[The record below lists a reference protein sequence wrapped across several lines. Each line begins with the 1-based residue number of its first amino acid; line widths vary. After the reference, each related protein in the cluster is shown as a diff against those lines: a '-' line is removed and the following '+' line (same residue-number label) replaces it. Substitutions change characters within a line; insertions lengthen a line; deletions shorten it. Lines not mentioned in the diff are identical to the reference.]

1 MVQHKNNKPMKRKK
15 KLFLATLAAC
25 LTMTCALANPVP
37 STDATDAKVPHR
49 KIYAYFQM
57 NNDFGTGEWGL
68 GSFFADNPTETT
80 LDISLKHEY
89 AFFCGAA
96 ANGVY
101 YGLSYQFFD
110 AAPPI
115 PDNLVAIEMKTGA
128 KRSIG
133 PWTND
138 NYMRVQDMTYN
149 YADSTMYAVSYGM
162 VSESSTQQASRIYT
176 VDLKTGAMTRIS
188 FIDPSLDITM
198 MCIAADYTGK
208 MYGIDNDGTL
218 YTLNPATG
226 HITEICSTP
235 YKTANHFWG
244 LEVDHTDGSLYWT
257 VLSKDENPD
266 TYHLVRFD
274 LKAEPVTYEDLGE
287 IARASSTAL
296 PYGLYIP
303 FVLAGE
309 NAPNAVNKISVI
321 PEASGALEA
330 TLNWTCP
337 TTTFGY
343 EPLAELKSVKILRN
357 GVQVAELT
365 DAAPGKAMSWTD
377 KNVPERG
384 YHEYTIVAVNETG
397 EGEKAYINRY
407 IGPDMPAK
415 VTAVKVSKVD
425 GCTDLKISWTASTG
439 GANHSYVDP
448 AKVSYRIV
456 RYPDSVVVAKDLKE
470 TSFEDK
476 ALPALKGYS
485 YGIFAVNEIG
495 ETVVVTDRY
504 VAGPAL
510 DAASYFT
517 DFASQDTLDNHW
529 TCIDNNQD
537 NWSWQITSMYGF
549 YQFGEGVP
557 VVEYFVNPGLTPPG
571 SIDDAD
577 DYFITPPFML
587 KAHTGYKLSFDYR
600 CVSNELL
607 EITMGKTNT
616 AESQNAIYQLNLLP
630 SDPYV
635 EFSYLEVNLPP
646 MDKDGVMT
654 FGLHLT
660 SRINENNYAY
670 LQITNLNF
678 ESTGPVSNEQA
689 DILDDLR
696 ISVNRG
702 QLHIYGDF
710 DRAEIYA
717 LTGVKML
724 ETKEPTVSTES
735 LTPGLYLARIT
746 RDHQTRTFKFVVT
759 H

>member
-1 MVQHKNNKPMKRKK
+1 MKRKK
-15 KLFLATLAAC
+15 KLFLATLTAC

-37 STDATDAKVPHR
+37 STDATDAEAPHR

-57 NNDFGTGEWGL
+57 NNDFGQGEWGL

-80 LDISLKHEY
+80 LDISLRNEY

-96 ANGVY
+96 ANGIY
-101 YGLSYQFFD
+101 YGFSYLFFD
-110 AAPPI
+110 AAPPL
-115 PDNLVAIEMKTGA
+115 PDNLVAIEMKTGV
-128 KRSIG
+128 KRTIG
-133 PWTND
+133 PWSD
-138 NYMRVQDMTYN
+138 NANMRVQDMTYN

-162 VSESSTQQASRIYT
+162 INDHNTQQASRIYT
-176 VDLKTGAMTRIS
+176 VDLKTGAMTHIS
-188 FIDPSLDITM
+188 TIDTTHESTM
-198 MCIAADYTGK
+198 LCIAADYAGQ
-208 MYGIDNDGTL
+208 MYGIDNDGIL
-218 YTLNPATG
+218 YTLDPATG
-226 HITEICSTP
+226 HITEICNTP

-244 LEVDHTDGSLYWT
+244 LEADHTDGSLYWA
-257 VLSKDENPD
+257 VSSEYNKDC
-266 TYHLVRFD
+266 YHLIRFD
-274 LKAEPVTYEDLGE
+274 LNASPVTYQDLGE
-287 IARASSTAL
+287 IARASSSAL

-309 NAPNAVNKISVI
+309 NAPSSVSKISVI
-321 PEASGALEA
+321 PEAQGALEA

-337 TTTFGY
+337 TMTFGY
-343 EPLAELKSVKILRN
+343 EPLTDLKSIKILRD

-377 KNVPERG
+377 KNVPENG
-384 YHEYTIVAVNETG
+384 YHEYTIVAFNEAG
-397 EGEKAYINRY
+397 EGERAYINRY
-407 IGPDMPAK
+407 IGLDIPAK
-415 VTAVKVSKVD
+415 VTGVKVDKVD
-425 GCTDLKISWTASTG
+425 GCTDLKLSWTASTG
-439 GANHSYVDP
+439 GANNSYVDP

-495 ETVVVTDRY
+495 ETVVVTDRN

-537 NWSWQITSMYGF
+537 NWSWQITSMYGY
-549 YQFGEGVP
+549 YQFGEGLP

-577 DYFITPPFML
+577 DYFISPPFML
-587 KAHTGYKLSFDYR
+587 KAHTGYKLTFDYR
-600 CVSNELL
+600 CISNESL
-607 EITMGKTNT
+607 EITMGKANT
-616 AESQNAIYQLNLLP
+616 AESQNAVYQLNLLP
-630 SDPYV
+630 SVPDV
-635 EFSYLEVNLPP
+635 EFSYLEVELQPV
-646 MDKDGVMT
+646 DKDGVMT

-678 ESTGPVSNEQA
+678 ESTGPVSNEKA
-689 DILDDLR
+689 DVLDDLR
-696 ISVNRG
+696 ISVNRN
-702 QLHIYGDF
+702 QLHIDGAF
-710 DRAEIYA
+710 DQAEIYA